1 MKVVKW
7 TGTARIDL
15 RGFPKEAREVAGY
28 QLFQV
33 QQGCDPADWKP
44 MSTVGPGVREIRV
57 HTQGEHRVIYVAK
70 FEDAVYVLHAFEK
83 KTQKSRRADVEVAR
97 RRFREVLWHRSGR
110 E

>member
-1 MKVVKW
+1 MVKW
-7 TGTARIDL
+7 TGSARIDL

-83 KTQKSRRADVEVAR
+83 KTQKTRKADVEVAR